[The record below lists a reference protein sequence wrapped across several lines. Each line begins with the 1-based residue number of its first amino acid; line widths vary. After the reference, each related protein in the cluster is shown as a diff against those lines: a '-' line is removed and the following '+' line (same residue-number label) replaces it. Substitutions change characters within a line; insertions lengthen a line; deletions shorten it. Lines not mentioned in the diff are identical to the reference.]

1 MPQWEEIGQ
10 FTPRPPDQE
19 GAWVNVADLHVEIDT
34 QEVVDEVMAALEP
47 PVDLVVLI
55 ENNLL

>member
-1 MPQWEEIGQ
+1 MGWNQVGQ
-10 FTPRPPDQE
+10 FSPRPPDQE
-19 GAWVNVADLHVEIDT
+19 GAWVNLADLHVEIDT
-34 QEVVDEVMAALEP
+34 EEVVAEVLEALEP